1 MDDTAS
7 GQSDTAARA
16 AAPARVA
23 LIELQ
28 GRDGRPQQALPVL
41 AWPLTIGRALDND
54 LVIDDPFVA
63 AHHALLAP
71 GSDGTLR
78 LHVGNTHNGVQLG
91 QRQLAAGAAEALP
104 AGGTTLTLGQTTLRL
119 RLPGEVLAPERRLQ
133 PTRGWAAPL
142 VMAALLVA
150 LVLAGHWVSLD
161 PGADTVAWLP
171 TLATL
176 PMLVALWCGGWAL
189 ASKIFQHRFEFTAHL
204 RIVLPWLLAIE
215 LVSVLLPPIAAGLG
229 WPALWRLVQ
238 PLQIVL
244 AALLV
249 RQHLVHVLPQAERRV
264 SLAVASAL
272 VVGGAISLALTHRA
286 TDRFSRPPYMSALPL
301 PALNWATPDEPNA
314 LVQDLEPLAARLAER
329 VRKAKDEERRDDG
342 SDAE

>member
-1 MDDTAS
+1 MDDTAH
-7 GQSDTAARA
+7 AAGEA
-16 AAPARVA
+16 AGSARLA

-41 AWPLTIGRALDND
+41 AWPLTIGRALDNH

-63 AHHALLAP
+63 AHHALIAP
-71 GSDGTLR
+71 GPDGTLQ

-91 QRQLAAGAAEALP
+91 KRHLAVGAAEPLP

-119 RLPGEVLAPERRLQ
+119 RLPGEVLAPERRLL
-133 PTRGWAAPL
+133 PSRGWAAPL
-142 VMAALLVA
+142 VMAAVLVA
-150 LVLAGHWVSLD
+150 LVLVGHWISLD

-171 TLATL
+171 TLTTL
-176 PMLVALWCGGWAL
+176 PVLVALWCGGWAL

-215 LVSVLLPPIAAGLG
+215 LVSLLLPPIAAGLG

-238 PLQIVL
+238 PLQLVL
-244 AALLV
+244 VALLV

-301 PALNWATPDEPNA
+301 PALNWTTTVDPAT
-314 LVQDLEPLAARLAER
+314 LVQELEPLAQRLQRR
-329 VRKAKDEERRDDG
+329 VRQASEEERDDADGPAG
-342 SDAE
+342 S